1 MERHTGR
8 GYGGETYR
16 GQKVTGGRE
25 TYRRN
30 LQGVKRLIGLETYMR
45 NIQEWRDI
53 QGEGGERDRQEYRD
67 SQKVGG
73 GSETYIKRN
82 LQGVG
87 RKNLQWVETKSRQKH
102 LKSERIRGE

>member
-53 QGEGGERDRQEYRD
+53 QEGETDRSTETYRKGERFTEWR
-67 SQKVGG
+67 
-73 GSETYIKRN
+73 RN
-82 LQGVG
+82 LQGFKDLHQKKFTGG
-87 RKNLQWVETKSRQKH
+87 RKTY
-102 LKSERIRGE
+102 RG

>member
-1 MERHTGR
+1 MVERHTGR

-30 LQGVKRLIGLETYMR
+30 LQGVKRLIGLETYR
-45 NIQEWRDI
+45 RSIQEWRDI
-53 QGEGGERDRQEYRD
+53 QGGETSRSTETYRRGGDLQSGEETYR
-67 SQKVGG
+67 

-82 LQGVG
+82 LQGVEKLTGG
-87 RKNLQWVETKSRQKH
+87 RD
-102 LKSERIRGE
+102 